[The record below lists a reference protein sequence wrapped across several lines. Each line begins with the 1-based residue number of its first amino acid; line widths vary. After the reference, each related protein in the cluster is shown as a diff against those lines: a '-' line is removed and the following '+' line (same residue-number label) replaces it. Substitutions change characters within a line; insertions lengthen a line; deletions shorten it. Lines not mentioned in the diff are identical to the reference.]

1 MLTVFSIFHS
11 SVPYVKNPSS
21 RGRLDPPPTTLFQ
34 PEKETRNRP
43 FSTYF
48 RTCKVKKPIL
58 GVVRKI
64 FLDSP
69 DFEPRGHKHRGLFN
83 ASTRL
88 HSDRKICERATYAS
102 STTVQGQGSTNSA
115 VLCTTNH
122 HALSS
127 FVCRGSYFLPVWKV
141 AYDFNDRKKFVL
153 RFVYNSSSETISSRG
168 SIKIYSKEF

>member
-21 RGRLDPPPTTLFQ
+21 RGRLDLPPFPQ
-34 PEKETRNRP
+34 PEETRNRP

-58 GVVRKI
+58 RVVRKI

-83 ASTRL
+83 VSTRL

-122 HALSS
+122 HHALSS
-127 FVCRGSYFLPVWKV
+127 FVCRGSYFFCQYGK
-141 AYDFNDRKKFVL
+141 
-153 RFVYNSSSETISSRG
+153 
-168 SIKIYSKEF
+168 

>member
-11 SVPYVKNPSS
+11 SVPYVKNSS
-21 RGRLDPPPTTLFQ
+21 RGRLDPPLTTLFQ

-48 RTCKVKKPIL
+48 RTCEVEKPIL
-58 GVVRKI
+58 RVVRKI

-153 RFVYNSSSETISSRG
+153 SDSSSETISSRG

>member
-21 RGRLDPPPTTLFQ
+21 KARLDPPPFPQ
-34 PEKETRNRP
+34 PEETRNRP

-48 RTCKVKKPIL
+48 RTCKVEKPIL
-58 GVVRKI
+58 RVVRKI

-83 ASTRL
+83 TSTRL

-122 HALSS
+122 HHALSS
-127 FVCRGSYFLPVWKV
+127 FVCRGSYFFCQYGK
-141 AYDFNDRKKFVL
+141 
-153 RFVYNSSSETISSRG
+153 
-168 SIKIYSKEF
+168 